1 MIMKSIFSELL
12 HKRVANDIS
21 AFDDARRS
29 MESVLT
35 NSVLRPQASA
45 GSNRTALLSM
55 LSALGINGIDLA
67 DDSNIFLTF
76 KEILEDKGYVYTIVK
91 LEDKWWK
98 NSCGP
103 MMGVSRENGVFLPL
117 LPKGFNY
124 YYPDSGDNMVR
135 VTGKNAS
142 GIQDYAYCFYRR
154 LPSESLTQK
163 QFFRFML
170 DNIPKFHL
178 WYVLVLSLVI
188 AVLGTAIPYATKL
201 IFDQVVPSGNANTL
215 WALMLVLLNTALAIG
230 LLSNVRTKIFMGVKS
245 MMAVVAQTA
254 LFDRLYRLKATYFRT
269 ESAGTVTTQ
278 VLGASEAC
286 ENLSEGLVTVVFTF
300 LVSLVYL
307 VQLFIFSHFS
317 AIAYCL
323 TLLLAVNILC
333 IWIAFKVRNAKKK
346 QWSLYLSR
354 FNGLMYSYLKGVQ
367 KIRTN
372 GAEARVFRN
381 WAASYKDTIVFN
393 FIEAT
398 FPMLSGSFMIAAIF
412 LIVRLVPS
420 TDMSVSDYA
429 AFFSAYCGITA
440 AVNLLGMYSS
450 DFTYIVPAFNK
461 VKPLLAA
468 QPEEEISSNIV
479 RSLAGNISI
488 RDLHFRYSDD
498 MPYIFNGLNLDIKA
512 GEYVALVGHSG
523 CGKSTLIR
531 LMLGFETADS
541 GSIYYDHYGIQNVN
555 KSSLR
560 QHLGI
565 CLQSGHLFSGTILDN
580 VRVSN
585 PYATEDEVWEA
596 LRIAAVDD
604 EIRNMPDGLYH
615 QVDASG
621 IGVSGGQCQRILIAR
636 SVLNNPSV
644 MFLDEATSALD
655 NISQAKVIEN
665 LGKLNCTRIT
675 IAHRLSTIRECDR
688 IIVLDGGRVAEEGP
702 FDELIAKG
710 GIFSEIAKRQTL

>member
-1 MIMKSIFSELL
+1 MESIFSELL
-12 HKRVANDIS
+12 HKRIANDIS

-29 MESVLT
+29 LESVLT
-35 NSVLRPQASA
+35 NTDLRPVANAS
-45 GSNRTALLSM
+45 GNRPALLSM
-55 LSALGINGIDLA
+55 LAALGITDADLA
-67 DDSNIFLTF
+67 DDSNIFTAF
-76 KEILEDKGYVYTIVK
+76 KEILDSRGYVYTVVR
-91 LEDKWWK
+91 LEDRWWK
-98 NSCGP
+98 SSCGP
-103 MMGVSRENGVFLPL
+103 MMGVNRENGIFMPL
-117 LPKGFNY
+117 LPRGFNY
-124 YYPDSGDNMVR
+124 YFPDSSDKMVR
-135 VTGKNAS
+135 VTGMNS
-142 GIQDYAYCFYRR
+142 TCLDNYAYCFYRR
-154 LPSESLTQK
+154 LPSTSLTQK
-163 QFFRFML
+163 QFFRFIL
-170 DNIPKFHL
+170 DNIPKFYL
-178 WYVLVLSLVI
+178 WYVLLMSLAI
-188 AVLGTAIPYATKL
+188 AVISTIIPYATKL
-201 IFDQVVPSGNANTL
+201 IFDQVVPSGNGNSL
-215 WALMLVLLNTALAIG
+215 VALMLVLINTAMAIG

-245 MMAVVAQTA
+245 MMAVYAQTA
-254 LFDRLYRLKATYFRT
+254 LFDRLYHLKATYFRK

-286 ENLSEGLVTVVFTF
+286 ENLSEGMVTVLFTF

-307 VQLFIFSHFS
+307 VQLFVFSHNS

-323 TLLLAVNILC
+323 TLLLALNIFC

-354 FNGLMYSYLKGVQ
+354 LNGLMFSYLKGIQ
-367 KIRTN
+367 KIKTN
-372 GAEARVFRN
+372 GAEARAFRN

-393 FIEAT
+393 FIEST
-398 FPMLSGSFMIAAIF
+398 FPMLSGSFMIAAIY
-412 LIVRLVPS
+412 LIVLLIPS
-420 TDMSVSDYA
+420 SDMTVSDYA
-429 AFFSAYCGITA
+429 AFFSAYCGISA

-461 VKPLLAA
+461 VKPLLEAE
-468 QPEEEISSNIV
+468 PEEEISSNIV

-488 RDLHFRYSDD
+488 RDLHFRYSEE
-498 MPYIFNGLNLDIKA
+498 MPYIFNGLDLDIKA
-512 GEYVALVGHSG
+512 GEYVALVGPSG

-531 LMLGFETADS
+531 LMLGFESADS

-580 VRVSN
+580 VKVSN
-585 PYATEDEVWEA
+585 PYATEEEVWEA
-596 LRIAAVDD
+596 LRIAAVD
-604 EIRNMPDGLYH
+604 EEVRNMPDGLYH

-655 NISQAKVIEN
+655 NISQARVIEN
-665 LGKLNCTRIT
+665 LGRLNCTRIT
-675 IAHRLSTIRECDR
+675 IAHRLSTIKDCDR
-688 IIVLDGGRVAEEGP
+688 IIVLDGGKVAEEGS